1 MIQWFGLVLSELNPR
16 FALRLGLVQ
25 QVEPGVDDVFPQV
38 TAGSGD
44 LSATERWFDFL

>member
-1 MIQWFGLVLSELNPR
+1 MVQWFGLVLSELNPR
-16 FALRLGLVQ
+16 FALSLGLLQ
-25 QVEPGVDDVFPQV
+25 QVEPGVDEVFPQV